1 MSRVL
6 VLNCGS
12 SSVKWR
18 RYDGDRA
25 LDHGTVERIGE
36 PGGGPADHAEAV
48 RQILDGLDLT
58 GLTAV
63 GHRVVHGGRTFS
75 APVLVDDAVLAAI
88 KNLVPLAPLHNPAN
102 LAGIEV
108 ARAALP
114 DVPQVAVF
122 DTAFHH
128 TLPEAAA
135 TYAIDR
141 ETAERYDIRRYG
153 FHGTSHAY
161 VSRRTAELL
170 GRPYEQVN
178 TITLHLGNGASA
190 CAVANGRS
198 VATSMGMSPLQG
210 LVMGTRSGDVDPTVI
225 FHLRREGGLSVDD
238 IDDLLN
244 HRSGLLGL
252 TGANDMREVLERR
265 AAGDRAA
272 ALAFDV
278 YCRRITELR
287 RGVLRAARSGRRDHL
302 HRRGRRARR
311 AGAGRRAGRPG
322 PARHHRGRRPQRR
335 RGRPVDLARR
345 RRGRASASSA
355 PTRSGKSPGRPGTW
369 SGRPDATEAR
379 TPGRPEGARESVEHV
394 QCGRQPGDSIGET
407 PARRLDQ
414 PVASQVTSATS
425 TTTTTAAPMMSGR
438 RDGASVGAATS
449 GVWLKARNASV
460 LPLGSV

>member
-1 MSRVL
+1 MSQVL

-18 RYDGDRA
+18 RYDGDRT

-36 PGGGPADHAEAV
+36 PGGGPADHATAV
-48 RQILDGLDLT
+48 RQILDGLDLG
-58 GLTAV
+58 GLAAV
-63 GHRVVHGGRTFS
+63 GHRVVHGGRMFS

-88 KNLVPLAPLHNPAN
+88 RDLVPLAPLHNPAN

-128 TLPEAAA
+128 TLPEAVA

-141 ETAERYDIRRYG
+141 DVAERYDIRRYG

-170 GRPYEQVN
+170 GRPYDELN

-210 LVMGTRSGDVDPTVI
+210 LVMGTRSGDLDPTVI
-225 FHLRREGGLSVDD
+225 FHLRREGGLSVDE

-252 TGANDMREVLERR
+252 TGVNDMREVLQRR
-265 AAGDRAA
+265 AAGDPTAT
-272 ALAFDV
+272 LAFDV
-278 YCRRITELR
+278 YCRRITGYVGAYYALLGRVDAIAFTAGVGEHAAPVRAAALAGLER
-287 RGVLRAARSGRRDHL
+287 LGISVDDTRNDGEGDRVISPAGAEVSVCVIRTDEEREIARQTRGV
-302 HRRGRRARR
+302 
-311 AGAGRRAGRPG
+311 
-322 PARHHRGRRPQRR
+322 
-335 RGRPVDLARR
+335 V
-345 RRGRASASSA
+345 
-355 PTRSGKSPGRPGTW
+355 
-369 SGRPDATEAR
+369 
-379 TPGRPEGARESVEHV
+379 EG
-394 QCGRQPGDSIGET
+394 
-407 PARRLDQ
+407 
-414 PVASQVTSATS
+414 
-425 TTTTTAAPMMSGR
+425 
-438 RDGASVGAATS
+438 
-449 GVWLKARNASV
+449 N
-460 LPLGSV
+460 

>member
-18 RYDGDRA
+18 RYDGDQV
-25 LDHGTVERIGE
+25 LDHGTVERVGE
-36 PGGGPADHAEAV
+36 PGGGPADHASAV

-63 GHRVVHGGRTFS
+63 GHRVVHGGRKFS

-88 KNLVPLAPLHNPAN
+88 KDLVPLAPLHNPAN

-114 DVPQVAVF
+114 DIPQVAVF

-141 ETAERYDIRRYG
+141 EVAERYGIRRYG

-170 GRPYEQVN
+170 GRPYEQLN

-198 VATSMGMSPLQG
+198 VATSMGMSPLEG
-210 LVMGTRSGDVDPTVI
+210 LVMGTRSGDLDPTVI
-225 FHLRREGGLSVDD
+225 FHLRREGGLSVDE

-252 TGANDMREVLERR
+252 TGVNDMREVLQRR

-272 ALAFDV
+272 ELAFDV
-278 YCRRITELR
+278 YCRRITGYVGAYYALLGHVDAITFTA
-287 RGVLRAARSGRRDHL
+287 GVGEHAAPVRAAALAGLDRLGIAVDDARNDGEGDRVISPDGADVSVCVIRTDEEREIARQARDVV
-302 HRRGRRARR
+302 ARR
-311 AGAGRRAGRPG
+311 
-322 PARHHRGRRPQRR
+322 
-335 RGRPVDLARR
+335 
-345 RRGRASASSA
+345 
-355 PTRSGKSPGRPGTW
+355 
-369 SGRPDATEAR
+369 
-379 TPGRPEGARESVEHV
+379 
-394 QCGRQPGDSIGET
+394 
-407 PARRLDQ
+407 
-414 PVASQVTSATS
+414 
-425 TTTTTAAPMMSGR
+425 
-438 RDGASVGAATS
+438 
-449 GVWLKARNASV
+449 
-460 LPLGSV
+460 

>member
-18 RYDGDRA
+18 RYDGDQV
-25 LDHGTVERIGE
+25 LDHGTVERVGE
-36 PGGGPADHAEAV
+36 PGGGPPDHASAV

-63 GHRVVHGGRTFS
+63 GHRVVHGGRKFS

-88 KNLVPLAPLHNPAN
+88 KDLVPLAPLHNPAN

-114 DVPQVAVF
+114 DIPQVAVF

-141 ETAERYDIRRYG
+141 EVAERYGIRRYG

-161 VSRRTAELL
+161 VSRRTAQLL
-170 GRPYEQVN
+170 GRPYEQLN

-210 LVMGTRSGDVDPTVI
+210 LVMGTRSGDLDPTVI
-225 FHLRREGGLSVDD
+225 FHLRREAGLSVDE

-252 TGANDMREVLERR
+252 TGVNDMREVLQRR
-265 AAGDRAA
+265 AAGDQAA
-272 ALAFDV
+272 ELAFEV
-278 YCRRITELR
+278 YCRRITGYVGAYYALLGHVDAITFTA
-287 RGVLRAARSGRRDHL
+287 GVGEHAAPVRAAALAGLDRLGIAVDD
-302 HRRGRRARR
+302 ARNGGEGDR
-311 AGAGRRAGRPG
+311 
-322 PARHHRGRRPQRR
+322 
-335 RGRPVDLARR
+335 VI
-345 RRGRASASSA
+345 
-355 PTRSGKSPGRPGTW
+355 SP
-369 SGRPDATEAR
+369 
-379 TPGRPEGARESVEHV
+379 
-394 QCGRQPGDSIGET
+394 
-407 PARRLDQ
+407 
-414 PVASQVTSATS
+414 
-425 TTTTTAAPMMSGR
+425 
-438 RDGASVGAATS
+438 DGAEVSVCVIRTDEEREI
-449 GVWLKARNASV
+449 ARQTRDVVA
-460 LPLGSV
+460 GH